1 MLRPCDSEEIL
12 SRLGYSFESY
22 REEPSEPEISNVRAD
37 EVVPGLKKLRGVRLY
52 RHQVESIEAIEEGK
66 NVILVAG
73 TGSGKTEAWALA
85 AIRAGLRVLAVY
97 PTLALSA
104 DQLRRLKEYFSE
116 LGLPEAVVKV
126 DSRTVKEIRDLSE
139 VKIVATNPAFL
150 MQDLK
155 RIAERRGYLRDFL
168 RQVDLLVFDEL
179 DFYGSHGT
187 SVIMGMIEIISMFK
201 EKPPQVVLLTA
212 TLGNAEAVAKL
223 LEDITGRETVIIT
236 GKPFKVENRGYVVL
250 AKDLEKLWR
259 KVKEKKGEILR
270 KVPEV
275 KDALLDFKIFKEN
288 VFAVIE
294 ALRSKGIKVPSPS
307 MDYAEII
314 AQYALCKGD
323 GLTLV
328 FVPSVKQAE
337 KLLSE
342 VRQKLPPHLQNTVAS
357 HHYMVDKKRREEIE
371 ERARKG
377 EMKIIISP
385 KTLAQGIDIGHVVRV
400 VHVGLPETVREF
412 KQREGRKGRRGDIEF
427 TETIILPYRQ
437 WDRKLLKYGTSTLL
451 EWAKMDLEK
460 LYVDVNNDW
469 VRMFTGLWKALVGQI
484 LREDE
489 RELLERLGLLK
500 GDEVTAKGK
509 EVWRNLGFYEYGPP
523 YGFARYLIKGGVKK
537 RLEEIGRRALVEYYQ
552 PGSFDYSADA
562 VVVEINEEGIIE
574 MPLNEA
580 TKSYRWAFEAVQQY
594 YSIKSKW
601 GETWTTPEKDYK
613 FGKLTS
619 KVELLVRPPKGGFG
633 KLVEEPLGVKWIVE
647 SAKAEVK
654 KVGKNFVPIYERE
667 EVPLDVQVYGR
678 YEDYTYGKSYSLDPK
693 WDEWKLE
700 AAMAYALAVLRVQ
713 DALDITEIMFA
724 VTGTF
729 QKELAIWEAQ
739 ASGLLKSLDWREVA
753 EKIRRHRHDKLT
765 ELIALMVNHSA
776 INEYLKKGNWE
787 SLKKE
792 AEALARELAGESIKV
807 LKKLSEVE
815 PVEERA
821 SYVLIDGNE
830 VHILRNGEVKT
841 ITISKPPDMLKL
853 IDLFKDTVVFFEPEN
868 TLEKFLRKHP
878 LVFSEFLRAATK
890 GKVINLYRAL
900 KRELN
905 LDSLSLKAIA
915 EALGMEP
922 QDVKDYLVVM
932 EEAYKRFKALRASP
946 SRVSTESP

>member
-1 MLRPCDSEEIL
+1 MLRPCNSEEIL

-37 EVVPGLKKLRGVRLY
+37 ELVPGLKKLRGLRLY
-52 RHQVESIEAIEEGK
+52 KHQVESIEAIEEGK

-85 AIRAGLRVLAVY
+85 AIRSGLKVLAVY

-116 LGLPEAVVKV
+116 LGLPEAVAKV
-126 DSRTVKEIRDLSE
+126 DSRSVKEINNLSY

-223 LEDITGRETVIIT
+223 LEDITGRETVIVT
-236 GKPFKVENRGYVVL
+236 GKPFKVENRGYIVL

-259 KVKEKKGEILR
+259 KVKEKKSEILR

-275 KDALLDFKIFKEN
+275 KDALLNFKVFKEN

-314 AQYALCKGD
+314 AQYALCQGD

-328 FVPSVKQAE
+328 FVPSVKLAE

-342 VRQKLPPHLQNTVAS
+342 VKQKLPPHLQETVAS
-357 HHYMVDKKRREEIE
+357 HHYMVDKGKREEIE
-371 ERARKG
+371 KKARMG

-469 VRMFTGLWKALVGQI
+469 VRMFTGLWKAMVGQI

-489 RELLERLGLLK
+489 RELLERLELLK
-500 GDEVTAKGK
+500 EDEITPKGK

-523 YGFARYLIKGGVKK
+523 YGIARYLIKGGMKR

-562 VVVEINEEGIIE
+562 LVVEINEEGVIE
-574 MPLNEA
+574 MPLEDA
-580 TKSYRWAFEAVQQY
+580 IKSYRWAFEAVQQY
-594 YSIKSKW
+594 YSIKSRW
-601 GETWTTPEKDYK
+601 GESWTRPEKDYK

-619 KVELLVRPPKGGFG
+619 KVELLVRPPKEGFG

-647 SAKAEVK
+647 SAKADIK
-654 KVGKNFVPIYERE
+654 KVGKNFIPIYERDE
-667 EVPLDVQVYGR
+667 IPLDVQVYGK
-678 YEDYTYGKSYSLDPK
+678 YEDYTYGKTYSLDPK

-713 DALDITEIMFA
+713 EALDITEIMFA
-724 VTGTF
+724 ITGTF
-729 QKELAIWEAQ
+729 QKEVAIWEAQ
-739 ASGLLKSLDWREVA
+739 ASGLLKSLDWKDVA
-753 EKIRRHRHDKLT
+753 RKIKYHKHSKLT
-765 ELIALMVNHSA
+765 ELVALMINYSA
-776 INEYLKKGNWE
+776 INEYLKKWNWE
-787 SLKKE
+787 SLKRE
-792 AEALARELAGESIKV
+792 AEALALELAGENVKS
-807 LKKLSEVE
+807 LKKLGEAE
-815 PVEERA
+815 PADVRA
-821 SYVLIDGNE
+821 TYVLIDGNNI
-830 VHILRNGEVKT
+830 HIMRNGEIKT
-841 ITISKPPDMLKL
+841 ITINKTPDMLKL
-853 IDLFKDTVVFFEPEN
+853 LELFNDTVVFFEPEN
-868 TLEKFLRKHP
+868 SLEKFLRRHP
-878 LVFSEFLRAATK
+878 LVFSEFLRAATQ

-900 KRELN
+900 KRELKV
-905 LDSLSLKAIA
+905 DSLSLKAIA
-915 EALGMEP
+915 EALGMEAS
-922 QDVKDYLVVM
+922 DVEDYLLVM
-932 EEAYKRFKALRASP
+932 EEAYKRLKALRENP
-946 SRVSTESP
+946 SRVSSESR